1 MCCNVN
7 NTKQHLEENANI
19 LEVKLDE
26 QEFGRLLAVGY
37 PDSYQKNSLNKAIF
51 SSVNYDIA
59 KNGDF

>member
-1 MCCNVN
+1 MYFNVRMSYPMCCYVN

-37 PDSYQKNSLNKAIF
+37 PDS
-51 SSVNYDIA
+51 
-59 KNGDF
+59 